1 VGGEKGADGGVV
13 ELLAVVSLE
22 GEDGA
27 TELHRHIR
35 IKGGEC
41 RGDIRFLTKRKSP
54 DKVRK
59 IIENNEI
66 IKKTRMT
73 RYRGRPYITMK

>member
-1 VGGEKGADGGVV
+1 VGGEEGADGGVV

-27 TELHRHIR
+27 TELCRYIR

-41 RGDIRFLTKRKSP
+41 
-54 DKVRK
+54 
-59 IIENNEI
+59 
-66 IKKTRMT
+66 
-73 RYRGRPYITMK
+73 